1 MQTIIRNTAF
11 FFLFIATFFSL
22 NAKSLEDNL
31 PISKVYSM
39 DECKALGLKPLILE
53 DGTIIMPKHDGKD
66 FFVDL
71 SGNNATKE
79 KLKPEQVRA
88 AVKAVRDAG
97 KVVNDILS
105 VHLVSDLPVVI
116 TKEMNGTKYD
126 ILLNKLVFTPT
137 GNHLSVLAMISTAS
151 EAFYAFEGEDIKFSG
166 KGGIESGSLSL
177 LIDDNSE
184 IKDQQLSSKINLKL
198 TGGGFTYGCN
208 GFEDFSLFGNVI
220 FDRTLIVPE
229 TTMTG
234 DVAVGNVKST
244 FKIEH
249 AKDFNDLIIK
259 ITMQPF
265 QMPSMKGYG
274 FQVTDAIIDLSD
286 KFNSSGFTLP
296 KGYSATVDGNLW
308 KGVSIGNIEIRFP
321 KNFKKRK
328 SNSRITV
335 GVNSLLIDKYGVSGE
350 VYGKNIFTI
359 KEGDLNGWDYSIED
373 ASIVVVK
380 NQVVA
385 GSLGGKL
392 RIAISE
398 ENKLLGYSATIDP
411 QKDYYN
417 FSVIVTDSL
426 EFAFLKAA
434 KVQLKQASSVS
445 LTLKDG
451 QFSASA
457 MLHGKLNINSGD
469 VKLEE
474 FAFENLYISTAT
486 PYLKIGSFG
495 GGGSG
500 KEYKMAGFPI
510 ALISPVVSVRNNV
523 ASVKFGVKVGL
534 DSTKM
539 SATGG
544 FTILG
549 EFASD
554 DGRHFWRHKSFTVN
568 TVEVRGHLGVCDFD
582 GRINLF
588 KSDPIYG
595 DGFGGALN
603 LRMTEG
609 VKAEMNI
616 AALFGNTTK
625 RYWFLDG
632 IMIPGSSESSQ
643 GFKVNLLAGTFYS
656 HMKAAPNLGAGNFKS
671 LTGMTYIPDFNVGWG
686 ARFAVSMTVGGGKAI
701 SGMAGFE
708 ISTRAN
714 GSLSKIGILG
724 SVAIPSSEMSPT
736 QVKAQYSALCND
748 GDLTSAGS
756 ITTRLD
762 ESPDNGN
769 TAAVC
774 SKFDKDTDK
783 GPSGFSASV
792 VLKYDYDEESFFGKI
807 GASFTSS
814 AGMHIQGVGAFYFA
828 PTKWYVH
835 LGEPPLNSR
844 IIIGLPAFPQI
855 DGYVMM
861 GHGLSELPNP
871 EPNIFEKYPAERS
884 KRRRTNNPETVAT
897 GKGIAFGAAIQ
908 LGSKGGYPESKPI
921 VSYDIGVRA
930 GVDIMIIKYPDGT
943 YCLGRPGQ
951 PIGFNYW
958 RAGAQLYV
966 IGWARAAAFG
976 INVIDAE
983 LGAMLK
989 GSTPNPTFATGQLAV
1004 NFKML
1009 FVKFKFN
1016 VGFKLGDE
1024 CEPMDGSGSEIEE
1037 SELIASNY
1045 PNEGD
1050 VLKQQKVTP
1059 SVTFLYDVE
1068 KPVSIDGFDGKSK
1081 ITVTDFKL
1089 TNTQYNQDISGNW
1102 SIDPSNPKKINFNI
1116 TETMP
1121 PYRTDM
1127 MATLKAKV
1135 EVLKNGNWEQLEFDG
1150 KKFEQIK
1157 NIKFAV
1163 GVGAED
1169 VKKEIAQNNT
1179 TVVTAGTA
1187 MVTYANNMA
1196 TEVKQQVEVAQAKAL
1211 AKIDTIKIEIEKK
1224 FVAADSVL
1232 NQIPNLPKPQ
1242 KQAAKDTLKAAQT
1255 QTTNVLAKATIDVTK
1270 IFEIAGNK
1278 VDSISTI
1285 AVARVEK
1292 EVIDLT
1298 ARVGGYVTEGT
1309 DKVNEAQTEWD
1320 NQLRSNKVD
1329 YDNNNLGFESAR
1341 KLAFS
1346 YCQKLNINSA
1356 VTDYEN
1362 NGMISRILGRYINL
1376 FAPKQYELIAA
1387 ESIKSRIG
1395 SSNFVAYN
1403 YCVCGVWSDYTYAS
1417 IKNEI
1422 KKKYNNEADRISTE
1436 GVNKMLAAKK
1446 EVNTKSNKDIIAI
1459 DLLTTNVVNEARTK
1473 CKAIIAEAEK
1483 NANQTIASA
1492 NAQCEEIMKTAFDK
1506 VNTIVNKGRAEADKV
1521 DFAALVNAYQSK
1533 NADTYKKE
1541 EYVTKDGKVAL
1552 DGGAV
1557 PTSTLANIVPP
1568 SNDPNN
1574 NFPVATTIL
1583 STGLCKTITQFKD
1596 YVLAD
1601 GIGGNYTKEVFDAKC
1616 PAFYSSLTWNDAGL
1630 ACKYQAPN
1638 QYTYDIYVGGFEP
1651 SATVEFSTD
1660 GGDSWTVPSFA
1671 NKDYKA
1677 FVFSKNISPEEI
1689 GKVSV
1694 LVRASDVETRLKGDF
1709 ELCTPAP
1716 PAPAKKGTLMS
1727 TSECIGITQK
1737 RTKTFADGKGGTYTE
1752 EITDTTC
1759 PVQTVQKDTLTSTI
1773 SSVVSVNTEAQELA
1787 EKKRLAILQE
1797 EEDAR
1802 QLALLRNQERERR
1815 LADIEREKEYYQ
1827 NLRNRQ
1833 IEIDNENERVS
1844 QQRASYELIQRQQY
1858 IREQEAN
1865 AQREQYII
1873 NQRRRFAEIK
1883 KQEEDDAKEAE
1894 TLRIQQAEEQAQ
1906 RYRVEAEQQERT
1918 LRERQEYERTQRL
1931 EEEEN
1936 QRVYAIRE
1944 QQEIE
1949 ERNRRATEL
1958 AQQREE
1964 QRRNQE
1970 EQRRVQMEYQQS
1982 QEMLFQEEVGL
1993 PYTGLYN
2000 RRSVRVFLA
2009 EE

>member
-1 MQTIIRNTAF
+1 MQTTLRYTAF

-22 NAKSLEDNL
+22 NAKGLEDNL

-53 DGTIIMPKHDGKD
+53 DGTIIMPRHDSRD

-71 SGNNATKE
+71 SGNNAIKE

-116 TKEMNGTKYD
+116 TKEMGGTKYD

-137 GNHLSVLAMISTAS
+137 GNHLSVLAMITTAS

-177 LIDDNSE
+177 LMDDNTE

-296 KGYSATVDGNLW
+296 KGYSASVDGNLW

-434 KVQLKQASSVS
+434 KVQLKRASSVT

-474 FAFENLYISTAT
+474 FAFENLYISTAA

-500 KEYKMAGFPI
+500 KEYKMGGFPI

-554 DGRHFWRHKSFTVN
+554 EGRHFWRHKSFTVN

-828 PTKWYVH
+828 PSKWYVH

-861 GHGLSELPNP
+861 GHGLSELPDP
-871 EPNIFEKYPAERS
+871 EPDIFKKYPAERS

-989 GSTPNPTFATGQLAV
+989 GSTPNPTFATGQLAIK
-1004 NFKML
+1004 FKML

-1037 SELIASNY
+1037 SELIASSY
-1045 PNEGD
+1045 PNDGD
-1050 VLKQQKVTP
+1050 VLRQQKITP

-1102 SIDPSNPKKINFNI
+1102 SLDPSNPKKINFNI
-1116 TETMP
+1116 TEEMP

-1135 EVLKNGNWEQLEFDG
+1135 EVYKNGNWEQLEFDG

-1157 NIKFAV
+1157 NIRFAV

-1169 VKKEIAQNNT
+1169 VKKEIEQNNT
-1179 TVVTAGTA
+1179 TVATAGTA

-1196 TEVKQQVEVAQAKAL
+1196 TEVKQEVEAAKNTAL
-1211 AKIDTIKIEIEKK
+1211 AKIDSSQAGNDKRY
-1224 FVAADSVL
+1224 AAAGSVL
-1232 NQIPNLPKPQ
+1232 DSIPKLPPAQ
-1242 KQAAKDTLKAAQT
+1242 KKEAKETLDTAQSKSTAILK
-1255 QTTNVLAKATIDVTK
+1255 KATIDVTK

-1278 VDSISTI
+1278 VDSISSI
-1285 AVARVEK
+1285 AVTRVEK
-1292 EVIDLT
+1292 EVADLT

-1309 DKVNEAQTEWD
+1309 TKVDELQTEWTR
-1320 NQLRSNKVD
+1320 QLKSNKEN
-1329 YDNNNLGFESAR
+1329 YDSNLSGFENAR
-1341 KLAFS
+1341 KLAYT
-1346 YCQKLNINSA
+1346 YCQ
-1356 VTDYEN
+1356 
-1362 NGMISRILGRYINL
+1362 
-1376 FAPKQYELIAA
+1376 
-1387 ESIKSRIG
+1387 SIKWGEGIDDY
-1395 SSNFVAYN
+1395 SSLGMVGRLASYYISTYSPITYKKIVDASLASTRWSSMKVQAYG
-1403 YCVCGVWSDYTYAS
+1403 YCECMVWSDYTQTA

-1422 KKKYNNEADRISTE
+1422 KKKYNDEADRISTE
-1436 GVNKMLAAKK
+1436 SVNKMIAAKI
-1446 EVNTKSNKDIIAI
+1446 EVNTKSNKDIIEI

-1671 NKDYKA
+1671 NKDYKV

-1716 PAPAKKGTLMS
+1716 PALAKKGTLIG

-1802 QLALLRNQERERR
+1802 QLAFVQKQEEERK
-1815 LADIEREKEYYQ
+1815 LTDVEKEKKYKKYLDDQ
-1827 NLRNRQ
+1827 Q
-1833 IEIDNENERVS
+1833 QEIDDEIKRVAL
-1844 QQRASYELIQRQQY
+1844 QRANYELVQRQQF
-1858 IREQEAN
+1858 IREQEET
-1865 AQREQYII
+1865 EQKERFVA
-1873 NQRRRFAEIK
+1873 NQRRRAAEIK
-1883 KQEEDDAKEAE
+1883 KQEEEDEQAAAA
-1894 TLRIQQAEEQAQ
+1894 LRKQQAEEEAE
-1906 RYRVEAEQQERT
+1906 RVKIEAEQKALALKEKEAFE
-1918 LRERQEYERTQRL
+1918 LAQRL

-1936 QRVYAIRE
+1936 LRIYKEKE

-1949 ERNRRATEL
+1949 ERAQRAREL

-1964 QRRNQE
+1964 QRRIQMDFQASQRVLFE
-1970 EQRRVQMEYQQS
+1970 EDAET
-1982 QEMLFQEEVGL
+1982 
-1993 PYTGLYN
+1993 PYHGPSKK
-2000 RRSVRVFLA
+2000 RSVRVFLP

>member
-1 MQTIIRNTAF
+1 MIICPLRRY
-11 FFLFIATFFSL
+11 IPM
-22 NAKSLEDNL
+22 E
-31 PISKVYSM
+31 
-39 DECKALGLKPLILE
+39 ECLSLGLKPLILE
-53 DGTIIMPKHDGKD
+53 DGIVIMPKHDGKN

-71 SGNNATKE
+71 GGNSANTE

-137 GNHLSVLAMISTAS
+137 GNRLSVLAMITTAS
-151 EAFYAFEGEDIKFSG
+151 DAFYAFEGEDVKFTG

-177 LIDDNSE
+177 LIDNNTE

-229 TTMTG
+229 STSTG
-234 DVAVGNVKST
+234 DVVSGNVKST

-249 AKDFNDLIIK
+249 AKDFNDLIIN
-259 ITMQPF
+259 ISMQPF

-274 FQVTDAIIDLSD
+274 FQVSSAVIDLSD
-286 KFNSSGFTLP
+286 KFNTSGFALP
-296 KGYSATVDGNLW
+296 KGYNASVDGSLW

-328 SNSRITV
+328 SNDRIQV

-350 VYGKNIFTI
+350 VYGKNLFTI
-359 KEGDLNGWDYSIED
+359 QEGDLSGWDYSIEN

-392 RIAISE
+392 RVSISE
-398 ENKLLGYSATIDP
+398 ENKLLGYSAIIDP

-426 EFAFLKAA
+426 EFAFLKAS
-434 KVQLKQASSVS
+434 KVQLKKASSVT
-445 LTLKDG
+445 LTLKEG

-474 FAFENLYISTAT
+474 FAFENLFVSTAA

-510 ALISPVVSVRNNV
+510 ALISPVIGVRNNV
-523 ASVKFGVKVGL
+523 ASIKFGVKVGL

-568 TVEVRGHLGVCDFD
+568 TIDVKGHLGVCEFN

-595 DGFGGALN
+595 DGFGGKLS
-603 LRMTEG
+603 LSMTEG
-609 VKAEMNI
+609 IKSEMEI
-616 AALFGNTTK
+616 AALFGKTTE

-632 IMIPGSSESSQ
+632 IMIPGSGAESQ

-656 HMKAAPNLGAGNFKS
+656 RMKAAPSLGAGNFQS
-671 LTGMTYIPDFNVGWG
+671 LTGMTYAPDFKVGWG
-686 ARFAVSMTVGGGKAI
+686 ARFAVAMTVGGGKAI

-708 ISTRAN
+708 ISTRAD

-724 SVAIPSSEMSPT
+724 SVAIPSTEISQS

-748 GDLTSAGS
+748 GDMTNAGS

-762 ESPDNGN
+762 QNPNDGN
-769 TAAVC
+769 TAAAC
-774 SKFDKDTDK
+774 NKFDKDTDK
-783 GPSGFSASV
+783 GPSGFSASI
-792 VLKYDYDEESFFGKI
+792 VLKYDYDEESFYGKV
-807 GASFTSS
+807 GASFTASG
-814 AGMHIQGVGAFYFA
+814 GMHIQGVGAFYFA
-828 PTKWYVH
+828 PTKWFVH

-855 DGYVMM
+855 DGYIMM
-861 GHGLSELPNP
+861 GHGLSELPDP
-871 EPNIFEKYPAERS
+871 EPNIFVKYPAERS
-884 KRRRTNNPETVAT
+884 KRRKTNNPETVAT

-908 LGSKGGYPESKPI
+908 LGSKGGFPEGKPI

-943 YCLGRPGQ
+943 YCLGRSGQ
-951 PIGFNYW
+951 PIGLNYW

-983 LGAMLK
+983 LGAMLR
-989 GSTPNPTFATGQLAV
+989 GSTPNPTFATGQLAI

-1045 PNEGD
+1045 PTDGE
-1050 VLKQQKVTP
+1050 VLRQKKITP

-1089 TNTQYNQDISGNW
+1089 TNTQYNQNIAGNW

-1116 TETMP
+1116 TEEMP

-1135 EVLKNGNWEQLEFDG
+1135 EVFKNGGWEQLEFDG
-1150 KKFEQIK
+1150 KKFEQVK
-1157 NIKFAV
+1157 NIRFAV
-1163 GVGAED
+1163 GVGLED
-1169 VKKEIAQNNT
+1169 IKKEMEANNT
-1179 TVVTAGTA
+1179 TVTTAGTA

-1196 TEVKQQVEVAQAKAL
+1196 TEVKSEVEVAQNKAL
-1211 AKIDTIKIEIEKK
+1211 AKIDSSQEKNDK
-1224 FVAADSVL
+1224 KYAAADSVL
-1232 NQIPNLPKPQ
+1232 TKIPNLPEPQ
-1242 KQAAKDTLKAAQT
+1242 RKEAKQTLDSAKT
-1255 QTTNVLAKATIDVTK
+1255 QSTAVLAKVTIDVKK
-1270 IFEIAGNK
+1270 IFEVAGNK
-1278 VDSISTI
+1278 VDSITTI
-1285 AVARVEK
+1285 AVARVET
-1292 EVIDLT
+1292 EVADLT
-1298 ARVGGYVTEGT
+1298 SRVGRYVTDGT
-1309 DKVNEAQTEWD
+1309 T
-1320 NQLRSNKVD
+1320 KVD
-1329 YDNNNLGFESAR
+1329 ELQVQWTRDLQANKENYEFNIKGFENAR
-1341 KLAFS
+1341 KEA
-1346 YCQKLNINSA
+1346 YKWCQKLNISA
-1356 VTDYEN
+1356 PTTDYTVT
-1362 NGMISRILGRYINL
+1362 GMISNILRRYIEA
-1376 FAPKQYELIAA
+1376 FAPKQYAA
-1387 ESIKSRIG
+1387 IQNGLTPNVNSA
-1395 SSNFVAYN
+1395 NYLAYN
-1403 YCVCGVWSDYTYAS
+1403 YCSACVYSDYTATI
-1417 IKNEI
+1417 IKNEM
-1422 KKKYNNEADRISTE
+1422 KKKYNDEADRISKE
-1436 GVNKMLAAKK
+1436 SVNNMIAAKI

-1459 DLLTTNVVNEARTK
+1459 DLLTTNIVNEARTK

-1483 NANQTIASA
+1483 NTNQTIASA
-1492 NAQCEEIMKTAFDK
+1492 NAQCEAIMKAAFEK
-1506 VNTIVNKGRAEADKV
+1506 VNTIVNRGRAKADEV
-1521 DFAALVNAYQSK
+1521 DFVALVNKYQSD
-1533 NADTYKKE
+1533 NAGTFKKE
-1541 EYVTKDGKVAL
+1541 EYETKDGKVAF
-1552 DGGAV
+1552 DGGAIPV
-1557 PTSTLANIVPP
+1557 STFTNIVPP

-1574 NFPVATTIL
+1574 NFPVASTIL
-1583 STGLCKTITQFKD
+1583 SQGGCKTITQLRD
-1596 YVLAD
+1596 QMCAD
-1601 GIGGNYTKEVFDAKC
+1601 GTGGNYTKEVFDAKC

-1651 SATVEFSTD
+1651 SAAVEFSTD
-1660 GGDSWTVPSFA
+1660 GGDSWAAPSFVT
-1671 NKDYKA
+1671 KDYKA
-1677 FVFSKNISPEEI
+1677 FVFNKNVSPEEI
-1689 GKVSV
+1689 GKISV
-1694 LVRASDVETRLKGDF
+1694 LVRASDVETRLRGDF

-1716 PAPAKKGTLMS
+1716 SAKGTLIS
-1727 TSECIGITQK
+1727 TSDCNGTTQK

-1759 PVQTVQKDTLTSTI
+1759 PVQTVQPDLVENQR
-1773 SSVVSVNTEAQELA
+1773 SSVTNENKETELQDEI
-1787 EKKRLAILQE
+1787 KRLADLQL

-1802 QLALLRNQERERR
+1802 QLALFQNRERDR
-1815 LADIEREKEYYQ
+1815 RRAALEKEQEYNQLLKDKQKEIDDEIER
-1827 NLRNRQ
+1827 
-1833 IEIDNENERVS
+1833 VA
-1844 QQRASYELIQRQQY
+1844 QQRASIEASQRQQFE
-1858 IREQEAN
+1858 REQEES
-1865 AQREQYII
+1865 AQRERFVV
-1873 NQRRRFAEIK
+1873 NQRRRALEIK
-1883 KQEEDDAKEAE
+1883 KQEEDDEQAAAFLRKQQADEQAERTRIEEEQKAKDLREKEA
-1894 TLRIQQAEEQAQ
+1894 
-1906 RYRVEAEQQERT
+1906 
-1918 LRERQEYERTQRL
+1918 YELAQRL

-1944 QQEIE
+1944 RQEVE
-1949 ERNRRATEL
+1949 NRIQRAVEI

-1970 EQRRVQMEYQQS
+1970 EQRRIQMEFQAS
-1982 QEMLFQEEVGL
+1982 QRATFEEEIEVPYNGPSKKRNTRIFL
-1993 PYTGLYN
+1993 P
-2000 RRSVRVFLA
+2000 